1 MKAYFPTVIGH
12 GFINKITPRL
22 KGGKKIFFAKVAVLM
37 GDSVLEYDLLVARVA
52 EDIVGLSDQFGI
64 DCNNVFKKQLY
75 RLEIELRGENTG
87 LLTSISAISE

>member
-22 KGGKKIFFAKVAVLM
+22 KGDKKIFFAKVAVLM